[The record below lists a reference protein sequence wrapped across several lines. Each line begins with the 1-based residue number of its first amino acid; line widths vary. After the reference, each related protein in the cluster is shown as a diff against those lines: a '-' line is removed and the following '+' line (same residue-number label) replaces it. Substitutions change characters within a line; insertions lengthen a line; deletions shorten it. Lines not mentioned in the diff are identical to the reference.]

1 MADDYFTKAEKIKQK
16 VRNLDWEKK
25 IKLLEKDFEDKKFS
39 KEEFLDKKRQV
50 YSEVLDQMS
59 EINQEKMKLNKD
71 HSAEPIEDDYLSDED
86 LEIFQEQLTP
96 FQYMSLTKDYLGEFD
111 SQDIVFSDDF
121 RKFENLENFVHWECV
136 KKIEKLRIHNNYFSC
151 EFMDKNE
158 LVIKDIACLNEL
170 SKLEELVFDDE
181 GNLGDRIKV
190 DYFSSK
196 QLSNIKQLEIHGLW
210 DLSFL
215 QNSFSDNHNIYET
228 LEIIKNDLKTL
239 ERAVYSGSIEAT
251 TSTNEQ
257 SNIELDSNSEDVLTR
272 HLLKLSEVED
282 QFRQL
287 TNKFEEIN
295 FKLDK
300 LSNRLSKIQAD
311 NQIRFQDIESAITSG
326 AITTQLSSK
335 PKTDSKSEIL
345 PGSSQP
351 QDLGSIS
358 YKDTETSETSQQ
370 IQSVNTTA
378 TVLTETFQAEE
389 KILPQELSPK
399 KQYEFATSFLKVGDY
414 STAERAFREFVLSN
428 SEHELAGSA
437 QYWYAETFR
446 IRQLYTDAASAY
458 LEGYQKYPKGN
469 KAPINLLKLGVSM
482 VQIGEKDQGCK
493 MINGVELQYPKAN
506 QSVIQKAKY
515 ESKKF
520 ECIKEDS

>member
-1 MADDYFTKAEKIKQK
+1 
-16 VRNLDWEKK
+16 
-25 IKLLEKDFEDKKFS
+25 
-39 KEEFLDKKRQV
+39 
-50 YSEVLDQMS
+50 
-59 EINQEKMKLNKD
+59 MKLITKL
-71 HSAEPIEDDYLSDED
+71 IILK
-86 LEIFQEQLTP
+86 
-96 FQYMSLTKDYLGEFD
+96 SLVLL
-111 SQDIVFSDDF
+111 
-121 RKFENLENFVHWECV
+121 NLLF
-136 KKIEKLRIHNNYFSC
+136 I
-151 EFMDKNE
+151 
-158 LVIKDIACLNEL
+158 
-170 SKLEELVFDDE
+170 
-181 GNLGDRIKV
+181 
-190 DYFSSK
+190 
-196 QLSNIKQLEIHGLW
+196 NI
-210 DLSFL
+210 SFA
-215 QNSFSDNHNIYET
+215 DNHNIYET
-228 LEIIKNDLKTL
+228 LESIKNDLKTL
-239 ERAVYSGSIEAT
+239 ERAVYSGSIEVKT
-251 TSTNEQ
+251 TADESST
-257 SNIELDSNSEDVLTR
+257 IELDSNSEDVLTR
-272 HLLKLSEVED
+272 HLLKLSEIED

-311 NQIRFQDIESAITSG
+311 NQIRFQDIETAISNNGET
-326 AITTQLSSK
+326 AQITSK
-335 PKTDSKSEIL
+335 PKTEDNKVL

-370 IQSVNTTA
+370 IQSVDTTA
-378 TVLTETFQAEE
+378 SIVTETFESDE
-389 KILPQELSPK
+389 KILPQDLSPE

-428 SEHELAGSA
+428 SNHELAGSA

-458 LEGYQKYPKGN
+458 LEGYQKYPKGK

-493 MINGVELQYPKAN
+493 MINGVVLQYPNAN

-520 ECIKEDS
+520 ECIKQDS

>member
-1 MADDYFTKAEKIKQK
+1 MRFT
-16 VRNLDWEKK
+16 
-25 IKLLEKDFEDKKFS
+25 
-39 KEEFLDKKRQV
+39 
-50 YSEVLDQMS
+50 
-59 EINQEKMKLNKD
+59 
-71 HSAEPIEDDYLSDED
+71 
-86 LEIFQEQLTP
+86 
-96 FQYMSLTKDYLGEFD
+96 
-111 SQDIVFSDDF
+111 
-121 RKFENLENFVHWECV
+121 
-136 KKIEKLRIHNNYFSC
+136 
-151 EFMDKNE
+151 
-158 LVIKDIACLNEL
+158 
-170 SKLEELVFDDE
+170 SKLIILILF
-181 GNLGDRIKV
+181 
-190 DYFSSK
+190 Y
-196 QLSNIKQLEIHGLW
+196 
-210 DLSFL
+210 LSFL

-239 ERAVYSGSIEAT
+239 ERAVYSGSIEVK
-251 TSTNEQ
+251 TSSNEQ

-311 NQIRFQDIESAITSG
+311 NQIRFQDIESAISSG
-326 AITTQLSSK
+326 EITTQLSSK
-335 PKTDSKSEIL
+335 PKTDTKSEIL

-370 IQSVNTTA
+370 IESVDTTA
-378 TVLTETFQAEE
+378 TIVTETFQAEE
-389 KILPQELSPK
+389 KILPQDLSPK

-414 STAERAFREFVLSN
+414 STAERAFREFVLDN

>member
-1 MADDYFTKAEKIKQK
+1 MKFIFKLIT
-16 VRNLDWEKK
+16 V
-25 IKLLEKDFEDKKFS
+25 KLLVLFS
-39 KEEFLDKKRQV
+39 LIFF
-50 YSEVLDQMS
+50 SNS
-59 EINQEKMKLNKD
+59 
-71 HSAEPIEDDYLSDED
+71 SA
-86 LEIFQEQLTP
+86 
-96 FQYMSLTKDYLGEFD
+96 
-111 SQDIVFSDDF
+111 
-121 RKFENLENFVHWECV
+121 
-136 KKIEKLRIHNNYFSC
+136 
-151 EFMDKNE
+151 
-158 LVIKDIACLNEL
+158 
-170 SKLEELVFDDE
+170 
-181 GNLGDRIKV
+181 
-190 DYFSSK
+190 
-196 QLSNIKQLEIHGLW
+196 
-210 DLSFL
+210 
-215 QNSFSDNHNIYET
+215 DNHNIYET

-239 ERAVYSGSIEAT
+239 ERAVYSGSIGIKTST
-251 TSTNEQ
+251 TSKN

-300 LSNRLSKIQAD
+300 LSSRLSKIQAD
-311 NQIRFQDIESAITSG
+311 NQIRFQDIETVLSSGEDSA
-326 AITTQLSSK
+326 QLTSK
-335 PKTDSKSEIL
+335 PKTDNSKVL

-358 YKDTETSETSQQ
+358 YKDTETSETSQK
-370 IQSVNTTA
+370 IQSVDTTA
-378 TVLTETFQAEE
+378 SVVTENFQSEE
-389 KILPQELSPK
+389 KILPQDLTPK

-414 STAERAFREFVLSN
+414 TTAERAFREFVTSN
-428 SEHELAGSA
+428 SDHELAGSA

-458 LEGYQKYPKGN
+458 LEGYQRYPKGK

-493 MINGVELQYPKAN
+493 MINGVELQYPNAN

-520 ECIKEDS
+520 ECAKQDS